1 MKLKQGQIVAA
12 YKALNRIM
20 DQPTSLFVA
29 KKLFD
34 LQKLMQPA
42 WEFQLREEEKLSGK
56 YPDVDTRTISVSYET
71 NNEED
76 KKEKLAQLDGFEK
89 ELKALSELETELDF
103 EPFAVYAN
111 SEQNIKIAGNDIKA
125 LIGFVNFE

>member
-42 WEFQLREEEKLSGK
+42 WEFQLREEEKIDGK
-56 YPDVDTRTISVSYET
+56 YPDVNPRTISVSYET

-103 EPFAVYAN
+103 EPITFYADN
-111 SEQNIKIAGNDIKA
+111 ENIKIAGNDIKA

>member
-1 MKLKQGQIVAA
+1 MKLKQGPIIAA

-56 YPDVDTRTISVSYET
+56 YPDVDPRTISVSYET

-103 EPFAVYAN
+103 EPVTFYAD
-111 SEQNIKIAGNDIKA
+111 SENIKIAGNDIKA